1 MLPKI
6 YTLII
11 AEKPKAAS
19 KIAYALSNGLS
30 RKYTLYSVPYWVF
43 KLNGKWFIVGSAAGH
58 LFTLTTDTYGF
69 PVFDYHWAPTWLV
82 DRNAKY
88 TKPYFLAL
96 KKLCANAVE
105 YISAC
110 DYDIEGS
117 VIGYMVIREL
127 GDIRKAYRM
136 KFSTLTPH
144 DLKKAFQNL
153 SKGLDMN
160 MVEAGLCR
168 HELDWIW
175 GINVSRALM
184 FSVRKV
190 SGKRVILSAG
200 RVQSPTL
207 VEVVN
212 TEFSRNTFVPKP
224 LFNINVQVRIG
235 DKVFSLESLNGNFKS
250 KIEAQKVAEYIRRI
264 GKAIVEKIEYR
275 EERYSPPPPFNLG
288 DLQAEAAKIYGFSP
302 METQKI
308 AEQLYLDALISY
320 PRTNSQKLPP
330 TIGYESILKNL
341 SKLPEYGRLITMLF
355 TETKGKLYP
364 HEGSKTDPAH
374 PAIYPTGVYPKKLSE
389 RDAKIYDLIVR
400 RFLATFSSD
409 LRVFSVTLYLTIGKY
424 RFRLK
429 FRTIREK
436 GWLKYYPFVTVEET
450 LEIPVIRKGQ
460 TLPIVKVRV
469 TTSYTK
475 FQKTY
480 TKASLL
486 KWMEN
491 VNIGTEST
499 RARII
504 ESLFSR
510 GYFKSSK
517 GKIEVT
523 YLGYAVAEVLRKY
536 FSDLTDVGLTR
547 RFEEK
552 LNAIREG
559 KVSRNQVVKESREF
573 LSSLLEKFKKEE
585 AEKAGMDLAKSL
597 KLIRPSKPCIICG
610 MESIEGRENIKLCKN
625 HYEAL
630 LNLKEAYKEWVK
642 AYGSLDFYEYLR
654 KISKLNISGK
664 WVREV
669 AKSVLEGKIILQ

>member
-1 MLPKI
+1 MLPRT

-30 RKYTLYSVPYWVF
+30 RRYTLYNVPYWVF
-43 KLNGKWFIVGSAAGH
+43 RLNGKWFVVGSAAGH

-69 PVFDYHWAPTWLV
+69 PVFDYRWAPTWLV
-82 DRNAKY
+82 DKNAKY

-105 YISAC
+105 YINAC

-117 VIGYMVIREL
+117 VIGYMIIREL
-127 GDIRKAYRM
+127 GDSRKAYRM
-136 KFSTLTPH
+136 KFSTLTPL

-184 FSVRKV
+184 FSIRKV
-190 SGKRVILSAG
+190 SGKKVILSAG

-212 TEFSRNTFVPKP
+212 TEFSRNTFVPIP
-224 LFNINVQVRIG
+224 LFNINVQVKIG
-235 DKVFSLESLNGNFKS
+235 DKVFSLESLNGSFKS
-250 KIEAQKVAEYIRRI
+250 KAEAQKAAEYIRKI
-264 GKAIVEKIEYR
+264 GKATIEKVEYR

-288 DLQAEAAKIYGFSP
+288 DLQAEASRIYGFSP

-330 TIGYESILKNL
+330 TIGYENILKNL
-341 SKLPEYGRLITMLF
+341 SKLPEYRHLVTMLF
-355 TETKGKLYP
+355 NETRGQLYP

-374 PAIYPTGVYPKKLSE
+374 PAIYPTGVHPRKLSE

-409 LRVFSVTLYLTIGKY
+409 LKMSSITLHLTVGRYK
-424 RFRLK
+424 FKLK

-436 GWLKYYPFVTVEET
+436 GWLKYYPFVTIEET
-450 LEIPVIRKGQ
+450 LEIPTIKEGQ

-469 TTSYTK
+469 TTNYTK

-510 GYFKSSK
+510 GYLKSSK
-517 GKIEVT
+517 GKIEVSH
-523 YLGYAVAEVLRKY
+523 LGYAVADILKKY

-559 KVSRNQVVKESREF
+559 KASRDQVVKESKEF
-573 LSSLLEKFKKEE
+573 LSSLLERFKNEE
-585 AEKAGMDLAKSL
+585 AEKAGIDLAKSL
-597 KLIRPSKPCIICG
+597 KLIKPNKPCLICG
-610 MESIEGRENIKLCKN
+610 MESVGDIENIMLCKN

-630 LNLKEAYKEWVK
+630 LNLKKTYKEWIK
-642 AYGSLDFYEYLR
+642 AFGSISLNEYLR
-654 KISKLNISGK
+654 KVSKLGISGK

-669 AKSVLEGKIILQ
+669 ASSILEGKLTFQ